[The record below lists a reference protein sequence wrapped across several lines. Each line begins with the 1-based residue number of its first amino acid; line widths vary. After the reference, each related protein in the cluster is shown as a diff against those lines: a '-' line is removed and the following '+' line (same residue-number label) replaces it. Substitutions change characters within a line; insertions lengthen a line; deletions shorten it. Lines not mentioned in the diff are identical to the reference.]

1 MLAQGGGAI
10 NGLPRAFRRGYH
22 AAGGEEGVTA
32 SVVWRTWN
40 DHEAELVK
48 GILESYGIPVR
59 LDADITHLLYPC
71 GETRVM
77 VPLDAEDEAN
87 SILAGHRARTGLID
101 A

>member
-1 MLAQGGGAI
+1 M
-10 NGLPRAFRRGYH
+10 
-22 AAGGEEGVTA
+22 TA

-40 DHEAELVK
+40 QNEAELVK

-59 LDADITHLLYPC
+59 LEADMTLLLYPC

-77 VPLDAEDEAN
+77 VPPDAEDEAA